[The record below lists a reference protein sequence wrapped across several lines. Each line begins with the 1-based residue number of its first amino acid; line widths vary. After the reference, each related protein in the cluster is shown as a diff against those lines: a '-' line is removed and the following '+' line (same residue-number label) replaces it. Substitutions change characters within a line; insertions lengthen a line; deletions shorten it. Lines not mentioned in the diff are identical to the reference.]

1 MVYGGLVGNPRPL
14 MPRFEL
20 AAREAAA
27 AGARSAIWGGA
38 RSMELLAAHRAS
50 IDAPC
55 TLCTL
60 CKVFREE
67 RVGRSGKFFFFF
79 FRPKEKKKFGRGRGT
94 LGGTKGCKP
103 CKACKAR
110 ACRFSAQL
118 TCTHPHTPQPPIRP
132 APTRA
137 LCTAHRFPPRPG
149 HAHRSNCSRSGPALA
164 AQLRLQLTSTPPA
177 PTAAPVRAALVA
189 VAGFC
194 TCLTPAARTS
204 GRSRRELRHP
214 VHAARPAVH
223 HHVQPPR
230 SCPAIAPS
238 TLAGRR

>member
-1 MVYGGLVGNPRPL
+1 MG
-14 MPRFEL
+14 
-20 AAREAAA
+20 
-27 AGARSAIWGGA
+27 S
-38 RSMELLAAHRAS
+38 
-50 IDAPC
+50 
-55 TLCTL
+55 
-60 CKVFREE
+60 
-67 RVGRSGKFFFFF
+67 
-79 FRPKEKKKFGRGRGT
+79 
-94 LGGTKGCKP
+94 TKGCKP

-118 TCTHPHTPQPPIRP
+118 TCTHPPSSPARAPPVSHP
-132 APTRA
+132 ASPTRA
-137 LCTAHRFPPRPG
+137 ICAAHRFPPRPG

-164 AQLRLQLTSTPPA
+164 AQLRLQLTSSPPA

-194 TCLTPAARTS
+194 ACLTPAARTS

-230 SCPAIAPS
+230 SCPAIGARGPRW
-238 TLAGRR
+238 LAGADEAVSLQRQRRPRCGQTTHPTRRRSALPWLSPYP